1 MLLGLFA
8 GQALC
13 DSRHTGST
21 RSRWA
26 VVGRLTLAGLAAL
39 VAGWALDRLGVCPVV
54 KKIWTPSWVLFSGGW
69 CFLFMASFYAV
80 ADVLGWRRLFFP
92 LVVIGMNSIAMYVL
106 VHTTGDFWSSALATH
121 GVDRVFQ
128 ALGDGLAPM
137 WRGAVILLI
146 LWSILF
152 WMWRRRLFIKI

>member
-1 MLLGLFA
+1 
-8 GQALC
+8 
-13 DSRHTGST
+13 
-21 RSRWA
+21 
-26 VVGRLTLAGLAAL
+26 
-39 VAGWALDRLGVCPVV
+39 
-54 KKIWTPSWVLFSGGW
+54 
-69 CFLFMASFYAV
+69 MASFYVV

-121 GVDRVFQ
+121 GVDRVFHV
-128 ALGDGLAPM
+128 LGDGLAPM